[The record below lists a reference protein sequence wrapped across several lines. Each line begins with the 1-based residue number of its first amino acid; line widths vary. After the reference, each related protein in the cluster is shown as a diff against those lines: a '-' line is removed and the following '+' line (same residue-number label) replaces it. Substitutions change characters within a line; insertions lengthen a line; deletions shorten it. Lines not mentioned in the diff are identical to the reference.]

1 MIHGRYLGPSIFF
14 NVVHLA
20 CIQALDLGERT
31 IFEGHAT
38 EHKDLPTV
46 PVIEDSVIGTCL
58 LHSLE
63 RD

>member
-1 MIHGRYLGPSIFF
+1 MIHRRYLGPSVFLH
-14 NVVHLA
+14 VVHLT
-20 CIQALDLGERT
+20 CVQALDLGGRT

-46 PVIEDSVIGTCL
+46 PVVEDSVIGTCL